1 MNKGK
6 KGVSPFFLSF
16 NQLTYSINNKK
27 IIDIKKY
34 ETAFFNILLI
44 KGKIGSG
51 KTTLLKILS
60 DILIPSSGDFSL
72 KSKGYFRKIYVHSF
86 PYFNFI
92 TGRVKDEVNLL
103 GSNSI
108 EYDLNFDKNIDEFS
122 GGELKK
128 MAILMS
134 INAGYNLILAD
145 EPFNM
150 LDDVEIEN
158 LKNAIIESS
167 KNVSFIIATH
177 EDLLDD
183 YSDNIIWLENGN
195 IC

>member
-1 MNKGK
+1 MNKEK
-6 KGVSPFFLSF
+6 KGVTPFFLSF
-16 NQLTYSINNKK
+16 NQLTYSIDNKK
-27 IIDIKKY
+27 IIDIKNY
-34 ETAFFNILLI
+34 ETEFSNILLI
-44 KGKIGSG
+44 KGKVGSG

-60 DILIPSSGDFSL
+60 DILIPTSGNFSL
-72 KSKGYFRKIYVHSF
+72 ESKNYFRKIYIHSF

-92 TGRVKDEVNLL
+92 TGRVRDEVNLL
-103 GSNSI
+103 GSNSMDYNLI
-108 EYDLNFDKNIDEFS
+108 FDKNIDEFS

-128 MAILMS
+128 MTILMS

-158 LKNAIIESS
+158 LKNTIIEST
-167 KNVSFIIATH
+167 KNACFIITTH

-183 YSDNIIWLENGN
+183 YSDNIIWLKNGN

>member
-1 MNKGK
+1 MNREK
-6 KGVSPFFLSF
+6 KGVTPFFLSF
-16 NQLTYSINNKK
+16 NQLTYSINSKK
-27 IIDIKKY
+27 IIDIESY
-34 ETAFFNILLI
+34 ETEFSNILLI
-44 KGKIGSG
+44 KGKVGSG

-60 DILIPSSGDFSL
+60 DILVPSSGSFSL
-72 KSKGYFRKIYVHSF
+72 KCKDDFRKIFIHSF

-92 TGRVKDEVNLL
+92 TGRVQDEVNLL
-103 GSNSI
+103 SSDSI
-108 EYDLNFDKNIDEFS
+108 EYNLNLDKNIDEYS

-128 MAILMS
+128 MSILMS

-150 LDDVEIEN
+150 LDDFEIEN
-158 LKNAIIESS
+158 LKNTIIESS
-167 KNVSFIIATH
+167 KNACFIITTH